1 MSENQQAPETTD
13 IEYTNKDGIGFDI
26 SIPGKL
32 NDEEIQAYLEK
43 AVPEIEI
50 AEGLREPGFGPF
62 TMGAVPTEAVEQ
74 GLYGAR
80 QVGAMLGTELG
91 LLDQDTAAEDIAK
104 MERYKQ
110 YSREQV
116 RREDFA
122 SGDLVTDPE
131 TGRQVRE
138 GELEYYRDR
147 DTLQNLAKAET
158 FSDAISTLADNP
170 GAVLPIIGES
180 LGLFAPALVGTAV
193 VGVATGGYG
202 VPGIIA
208 TALAGGLGSGATE
221 YGSSFFQAFSENGV
235 DVSDD
240 EQVLAA
246 LKDDTTLDAIREDA
260 AKRGIA
266 IGAFDAATVGF
277 AGKLTS
283 LIKGAPLSIGA
294 SEASLGRRLG
304 AGTAEATAQALGGGG
319 GEATA
324 QALTGEYK
332 PGEILLE
339 AVAEVPTTL
348 PEVALGARAGRTRKL
363 RNALVNNGY
372 TDQQIEQFG
381 SMSGN
386 EQNKIIKELRE
397 GNVSTTFPSQRQIDR
412 EAEEVS
418 TEAVETAQEL
428 FPADTDL
435 GTAPVTDREKEVQ
448 TAVETQRLPTE
459 ADINIGVAA
468 EAVKTPTSPRQKV
481 EFLRSELGFND
492 EEIAKFQAK
501 SIPDQNKQI
510 SREVSKVNANKSI
523 AGAPISADTEARFT
537 ELAQNQRGMPEGRMK
552 EVKETL
558 KAGDVG
564 LGIVVE
570 SAGDLTHRMSVEF
583 TEWNG
588 QHNAVRDKVNEALKE
603 LQGVPKEEQT
613 IAEEPSFEQRHEEV
627 LQKSYEGRVLNEG
640 YNRTF
645 EEYRTEVDQSLNNY
659 ADEHAKL
666 EVYNRPQYLARE
678 ASVALGRQD
687 FNRARY
693 MLNNLKKIVDNPSQY
708 AVAVRQDFYKQ
719 PIETFSEADIN
730 IQQAEETFEPVQLT
744 MAGLDTEQKPEH
756 VFIQKS
762 PLQEELERARSS
774 TSTDL
779 KQDEIFVDLLKAEA
793 VALGVPE
800 DKITAAVD
808 KRIDNLVREAAEEDH
823 AVSDP
828 DSMVPPATGSIT
840 EEQAIQ
846 QTGNQLAQSGG
857 LVTPALANKAFSQ
870 GEYNEFGA
878 RTAKDLNWFARWW
891 NFPDVMAERYPAFA
905 PFWNAVN
912 LQRQITSLKLTDYMM
927 PMADPLK
934 KLKSTQSQL
943 GVMQAL
949 ELLDQM
955 GKDALPKY
963 ATNGKLDPSK
973 MRDPA
978 NPDQYILVNEGGA
991 DVKTTLTKGPVGEKK
1006 GETIVLDQD
1015 QFDALLGIRESFNK
1029 AKADII
1035 AAYNSNFY
1043 FGNDTTVANLSA
1055 LVTELKAYTNQEG
1068 KVSTDNQEA
1077 ALQAIKDSPLINTD
1091 DPKSIFRTE
1100 TNPADLINYI
1110 NNYRNTLAVYEN
1122 NPFYFAHQRYGTI
1135 AIVVKRS
1142 SGDSAENVWVE
1153 THKPNEFRKNLLAVD
1168 YNQIKNTKKYK
1179 EIVAR
1184 LNLEYPKGQH
1194 EISVKNFDTSFNDYT
1209 ENVNPDN
1216 VSEMLSRI
1224 ADVQMESLTKEQ
1236 NEAVTQFL
1244 DKARNTLLTTKG
1256 STVDPDNFIK
1266 RLNTP
1271 GWIRPD
1277 NAVEQMNDTINIY
1290 MGKVAGYVANQG
1302 TKSLKQAA
1310 INQLKFPPE
1319 GKAFPELAKY
1329 AERLDKYMNDGYRD
1343 VFNLKR
1349 LSFHYFLGLNPSSAV
1364 VNLTQ
1369 IPMATVPWLVRFSPS
1384 ASAQLEV
1391 MRALKDAGKVAGLL
1405 KGIKRTGTGSVNE
1418 LLKLDYPL
1426 GKGVEARQLW
1436 DDMKI
1441 DLQNSRLMSQVTA
1454 EQAGLINYGQ
1464 FQAGKSLIRNAEN
1477 ISSSI
1482 FSYVELLNRMS
1493 TYIAAHRTY
1502 TKAANKGRDSL
1513 DKLNG
1518 KLSNNAD
1525 YQAMLKMPDFTGS
1538 SDARKFA
1545 AFSVD
1550 KTQFLMGADNRPEF
1564 MRGAIPSV
1572 IFQFMQFPVRY
1583 LQLIDS
1589 LVFRE
1594 GGVVKN
1600 PKERAAALAYMAAF
1614 MMMTGGFWSL
1624 PLAENAVDLGELV
1637 YKGLYKTDP
1646 MIKAELDKALFQM
1659 GMENPSYF
1667 TRGVVPQLANI
1678 SLTSRTGAGRLLQP
1692 DMFSG
1697 DFSKTIGPAG
1707 SMIFGS
1713 AAAAIQ
1719 AIHNDNYFM
1728 ALANMMP
1735 TAMYNVMKAT
1745 KMGATGQI
1753 KTSRQNRVMLADEI
1767 SAKQVIPQ
1775 IIGFQPEDVSQQM
1788 LYEFNIR
1795 RRNTRVT
1802 ELQSAFGNKIKSN
1815 LTDAYRF
1822 RMLYDQSVAR
1832 KAPAPILLQRSKEA
1846 YKEVAKYMKQMEE
1859 YNLDAPHP
1867 SLMLNTG
1874 NQTFKSWG
1882 KNAAAQAQGTPKLGR
1897 KIARQTAMM
1906 DNFLIAPYP
1915 QKLKMI
1921 REGFQP
1927 YLP

>member
-1 MSENQQAPETTD
+1 MSEQQRPPATNFTYTT
-13 IEYTNKDGIGFDI
+13 EGGVSMDI
-26 SIPGKL
+26 SVPGQL
-32 NDEEIQAYLEK
+32 SDDQVNSWLDENIE
-43 AVPEIEI
+43 EIEI
-50 AEGLREPGFGPF
+50 EAGLKEPGFGPV
-62 TMGAVPTEAVEQ
+62 TMDFVPTESIER

-80 QVGAMLGTELG
+80 QVGATLGTELG
-91 LLDQDTAAEDIAK
+91 LLDKETASEDIAK
-104 MERYKQ
+104 MERYKE
-110 YSREQV
+110 YSREQA

-122 SGDLVTDPE
+122 SGDIVVDPM
-131 TGRQVRE
+131 TGGQVRE

-158 FSDAISTLADNP
+158 FSDAISTFADNP

-180 LGLFAPALVGTAV
+180 LGLFAPALIGTAA
-193 VGVATGGYG
+193 VGILTGGSG
-202 VPGIIA
+202 VPGIVA
-208 TALAGGLGSGATE
+208 TALAGGLGSGTTE
-221 YGSSFFQAFSENGV
+221 YGSSFLQSFAENGV

-246 LKDDTTLDAIREDA
+246 LNDETTLDSIREDA

-266 IGAFDAATVGF
+266 IGAFDAATIGF
-277 AGKLTS
+277 AGKLTT
-283 LIKGAPLSIGA
+283 LIKGAPLA
-294 SEASLGRRLG
+294 KATAEASLGRRLG
-304 AGTAEATAQALGGGG
+304 AGGAEAGAQALGGGG

-339 AVAEVPTTL
+339 AVAEIPTTL

-363 RNALVNNGY
+363 RNALVNKGY
-372 TDQQIEQFG
+372 TDEQIEQFG
-381 SMSGN
+381 SMTGN
-386 EQNKIIKELRE
+386 EQNKIIKELNE
-397 GNVSTTFPSQRQIDR
+397 APASTTFPSQRQMDR

-418 TEAVETAQEL
+418 TEAVQTAQEL
-428 FPADTDL
+428 FPEDTDL
-435 GTAPVTDREKEVQ
+435 GTAPVQE
-448 TAVETQRLPTE
+448 TAPTRPATSPDFIGTTEGVVIPVPAGE
-459 ADINIGVAA
+459 APITFEEL
-468 EAVKTPTSPRQKV
+468 EAVKTEVLLGQESDTDSSIRQSYDLVLDTFNQVLSDSSTVGRESNNVPFQEALTNFETQV
-481 EFLRSELGFND
+481 EDKYPSIASSQKARLREVLNANQPLPQNVSELGSASLVDMKSESGTAID
-492 EEIAKFQAK
+492 ETTLL
-501 SIPDQNKQI
+501 
-510 SREVSKVNANKSI
+510 
-523 AGAPISADTEARFT
+523 SAFA
-537 ELAQNQRGMPEGRMK
+537 
-552 EVKETL
+552 
-558 KAGDVG
+558 
-564 LGIVVE
+564 
-570 SAGDLTHRMSVEF
+570 SS
-583 TEWNG
+583 
-588 QHNAVRDKVNEALKE
+588 
-603 LQGVPKEEQT
+603 
-613 IAEEPSFEQRHEEV
+613 EQRADM
-627 LQKSYEGRVLNEG
+627 RTRNED
-640 YNRTF
+640 
-645 EEYRTEVDQSLNNY
+645 V
-659 ADEHAKL
+659 
-666 EVYNRPQYLARE
+666 
-678 ASVALGRQD
+678 
-687 FNRARY
+687 
-693 MLNNLKKIVDNPSQY
+693 PSTT
-708 AVAVRQDFYKQ
+708 APTA
-719 PIETFSEADIN
+719 
-730 IQQAEETFEPVQLT
+730 PVQLT
-744 MAGLDTEQKPEH
+744 MTGLDTEQKPEND
-756 VFIQKS
+756 FIQKS

-800 DKITAAVD
+800 NKITAAVD
-808 KRIDNLVREAAEEDH
+808 KRIDRLVREATEEDH

-828 DSMVPPATGSIT
+828 DSMAPPATGSIT

-857 LVTPALANKAFSQ
+857 PGPVTPTLAGRVLKE
-870 GEYNEFGA
+870 GEYNEYGA
-878 RTAKDLNWFARWW
+878 MTVKDLNGFARWW

-978 NPDQYILVNEGGA
+978 NPDQYILVNEGGEN
-991 DVKTTLTKGPVGEKK
+991 VKTTLTKGPTDTTGGDK
-1006 GETIVLDQD
+1006 IFLDQD
-1015 QFDALLGIRESFNK
+1015 QLDALLAIRESFGK
-1029 AKADII
+1029 TKADIMT
-1035 AAYNSNFY
+1035 AFNSNFY
-1043 FGNDTTVANLSA
+1043 FGPDTTVTNLNDLIA
-1055 LVTELKAYTNQEG
+1055 ELKEYTNQTG
-1068 KVSTDNQEA
+1068 DGSVTISTENQEA

-1100 TNPADLINYI
+1100 TDPAKLIQFIGNYK
-1110 NNYRNTLAVYEN
+1110 NTLAVYEA
-1122 NPFYFAHQRYGTI
+1122 NPFYFAHQRYGSV
-1135 AIVVKRS
+1135 AFIVTEQVT
-1142 SGDSAENVWVE
+1142 DSNGNINKQNVWVE
-1153 THKPNEFRKNLLAVD
+1153 THKPQAFRKNLLTVD
-1168 YNQIKNTKKYK
+1168 FNSIENTKKYK
-1179 EIVAR
+1179 EINAR
-1184 LNLEYPKGQH
+1184 LKIQYGDKKYTIQRP
-1194 EISVKNFDTSFNDYT
+1194 KNFDTSFKQYT
-1209 ENVNPDN
+1209 ENVNTDN
-1216 VSEMLSRI
+1216 IGEMLSRI

-1236 NEAVTQFL
+1236 NKAVADFL

-1256 STVDPDNFIK
+1256 STVDPDNFIQ
-1266 RLNTP
+1266 RLNIP
-1271 GWIRPD
+1271 GWIRED

-1290 MGKVAGYVANQG
+1290 MGKVAGYVANEE
-1302 TKSLKQAA
+1302 TRALKTAA
-1310 INQLKFPPE
+1310 IDQLEFPPE
-1319 GKAFPELAKY
+1319 GPDGKTKAFPKLAKY
-1329 AERLDKYMNDGYRD
+1329 AKRLDDYMNDGYRD
-1343 VFNLKR
+1343 VLNLKR
-1349 LSFHYFLGLNPSSAV
+1349 LSFHYFLGLNPSSAI

-1369 IPMATVPWLVRFSPS
+1369 IPMATIPWLVRFSP
-1384 ASAQLEV
+1384 ATSAQLEV
-1391 MRALKDAGKVAGLL
+1391 MRAMKDAGKIAGLL
-1405 KGIKRTGTGSVNE
+1405 KGLKRTGTGSVNE

-1426 GKGVEARQLW
+1426 GKSNEARQLW

-1441 DLQNSRLMSQVTA
+1441 DLQNSRLMAQVTA

-1464 FQAGKSLIRNAEN
+1464 FQAGKSAIRNAEN

-1482 FSYVELLNRMS
+1482 FSYVELLNRMT

-1502 TKAANKGRDSL
+1502 TKAANKGTDSL
-1513 DKLNG
+1513 AKLEK
-1518 KLSNNAD
+1518 KLETNAD
-1525 YQAMLKMPDFTGS
+1525 YKAMRAMPDYIDS

-1583 LQLIDS
+1583 LQMIDS

-1822 RMLYDQSVAR
+1822 SMLYDQSVAR

-1882 KNAAAQAQGTPKLGR
+1882 KNAAAQAQGRPKLGR
-1897 KIARQTAMM
+1897 KLARHTAMM
-1906 DNFLIAPYP
+1906 DNYLIAPYP

-1927 YLP
+1927 YIP

>member
-1 MSENQQAPETTD
+1 VSEQQRPPATNFTYTT
-13 IEYTNKDGIGFDI
+13 EGGVSMDI
-26 SIPGKL
+26 SVPGQL
-32 NDEEIQAYLEK
+32 SDDQVNSWLDENIE
-43 AVPEIEI
+43 EIEI
-50 AEGLREPGFGPF
+50 EAGLKEPGFGPF
-62 TMGAVPTEAVEQ
+62 TMGAVPTEAFEQ

-283 LIKGAPLSIGA
+283 LIKGAPLSVGA

-397 GNVSTTFPSQRQIDR
+397 GNVSTTFPSQRQVDR

-435 GTAPVTDREKEVQ
+435 GTAPVQE
-448 TAVETQRLPTE
+448 TAPTRPATSPDFIGTTEGIVIPVPEGE
-459 ADINIGVAA
+459 APITFEEL
-468 EAVKTPTSPRQKV
+468 EAVKTEVILGQESDTDSSIRQSYDLVLDTFNQVLSDSSTVGRESNNVPFQKALTNFETQVEAKYPSITSSQKAT
-481 EFLRSELGFND
+481 LREVLNANQPLPQNVNELGSASVVNMKSESGVVVD
-492 EEIAKFQAK
+492 EE
-501 SIPDQNKQI
+501 
-510 SREVSKVNANKSI
+510 
-523 AGAPISADTEARFT
+523 
-537 ELAQNQRGMPEGRMK
+537 
-552 EVKETL
+552 TL
-558 KAGDVG
+558 LSDFA
-564 LGIVVE
+564 
-570 SAGDLTHRMSVEF
+570 S
-583 TEWNG
+583 
-588 QHNAVRDKVNEALKE
+588 
-603 LQGVPKEEQT
+603 P
-613 IAEEPSFEQRHEEV
+613 EQRADM
-627 LQKSYEGRVLNEG
+627 RTRNED
-640 YNRTF
+640 
-645 EEYRTEVDQSLNNY
+645 V
-659 ADEHAKL
+659 
-666 EVYNRPQYLARE
+666 
-678 ASVALGRQD
+678 
-687 FNRARY
+687 
-693 MLNNLKKIVDNPSQY
+693 PSTT
-708 AVAVRQDFYKQ
+708 APTA
-719 PIETFSEADIN
+719 
-730 IQQAEETFEPVQLT
+730 PVQLT
-744 MAGLDTEQKPEH
+744 MTGLDTEQNPEND
-756 VFIQKS
+756 FIQKS
-762 PLQEELERARSS
+762 PLREELERARSS

-828 DSMVPPATGSIT
+828 DSMAPPATGSIT

-846 QTGNQLAQSGG
+846 QTGNQLAQSGD
-857 LVTPALANKAFSQ
+857 LVTPALADKVLSQ

-912 LQRQITSLKLTDYMM
+912 LQRQVTSLKLTDYMM

-934 KLKSTQSQL
+934 KLKTTQSQL
-943 GVMQAL
+943 GVAQAL

-955 GKDALPKY
+955 GKTALSKY

-1168 YNQIKNTKKYK
+1168 YNQIENTNKYK

-1184 LNLEYPKGQH
+1184 LKLEYPGEQH
-1194 EISVKNFDTSFNDYT
+1194 EISVKNFDTAFNDYT
-1209 ENVNPDN
+1209 ENVDTDN

-1319 GKAFPELAKY
+1319 GAAFPKLAQY

-1538 SDARKFA
+1538 SDARRFA

-1583 LQLIDS
+1583 LQLIDG

-1624 PLAENAVDLGELV
+1624 PLAENAVDLGEFV
-1637 YKGLYKTDP
+1637 YKGLYKIDP

-1719 AIHNDNYFM
+1719 AAHNDDYFM
-1728 ALANMMP
+1728 AFANTMP
-1735 TAMYNVMKAT
+1735 TAMYNLMKAT
-1745 KMGATGQI
+1745 KMGVTGQI

-1795 RRNTRVT
+1795 RRNTRTT
-1802 ELQSAFGNKIKSN
+1802 ELQIAFGNKIKSN
-1815 LTDAYRF
+1815 LTDGYRF
-1822 RMLYDQSVAR
+1822 SMLYDQSVAR
-1832 KAPAPILLQRSKEA
+1832 KAPAPALLQRSKEA
-1846 YKEVAKYMKQMEE
+1846 YKEVSKYLRQMEE
-1859 YNLDAPHP
+1859 YNLGVTDP
-1867 SLMLNTG
+1867 SLLLNSGT
-1874 NQTFKSWG
+1874 QTFRSWA

-1906 DNFLIAPYP
+1906 DNYLMAPYP
-1915 QKLKMI
+1915 QKQKMI

>member
-1 MSENQQAPETTD
+1 
-13 IEYTNKDGIGFDI
+13 
-26 SIPGKL
+26 
-32 NDEEIQAYLEK
+32 
-43 AVPEIEI
+43 
-50 AEGLREPGFGPF
+50 
-62 TMGAVPTEAVEQ
+62 MGAVPTESVER

-110 YSREQV
+110 YSREQA

-122 SGDLVTDPE
+122 SGDLVTDPM

-283 LIKGAPLSIGA
+283 LIKGAPLSVGA

-348 PEVALGARAGRTRKL
+348 PEVALGARAGRTRQL

-412 EAEEVS
+412 EAESVSVRGVSDTGEETQRTVSRAIQEVEEARS
-418 TEAVETAQEL
+418 TEASEFAETTMLEDL
-428 FPADTDL
+428 YADTIEEVDTAAPITTEELTVTQPQAQDL
-435 GTAPVTDREKEVQ
+435 FSEDWEIAGLNVAGQTGRSTDTYSSIRVEMTPAKFLENVEPLGYDPRTESGPKSETMKFVTREANKLKQGKDHQKMGIPFMTLQWDNKTKKWNPKLSNHEGRHRVLGVENIFGSNAKVPVNVGLRNENGNKIP
-448 TAVETQRLPTE
+448 VEEITGERDLFTVKSEEQ
-459 ADINIGVAA
+459 AA
-468 EAVKTPTSPRQKV
+468 EMR
-481 EFLRSELGFND
+481 
-492 EEIAKFQAK
+492 
-501 SIPDQNKQI
+501 
-510 SREVSKVNANKSI
+510 
-523 AGAPISADTEARFT
+523 
-537 ELAQNQRGMPEGRMK
+537 
-552 EVKETL
+552 
-558 KAGDVG
+558 
-564 LGIVVE
+564 
-570 SAGDLTHRMSVEF
+570 
-583 TEWNG
+583 
-588 QHNAVRDKVNEALKE
+588 EALE
-603 LQGVPKEEQT
+603 DW
-613 IAEEPSFEQRHEEV
+613 R
-627 LQKSYEGRVLNEG
+627 
-640 YNRTF
+640 
-645 EEYRTEVDQSLNNY
+645 
-659 ADEHAKL
+659 
-666 EVYNRPQYLARE
+666 
-678 ASVALGRQD
+678 LG
-687 FNRARY
+687 
-693 MLNNLKKIVDNPSQY
+693 
-708 AVAVRQDFYKQ
+708 
-719 PIETFSEADIN
+719 
-730 IQQAEETFEPVQLT
+730 AEETPVTAAAEEQAIAST
-744 MAGLDTEQKPEH
+744 VDSFVEQPITEQE
-756 VFIQKS
+756 S
-762 PLQEELERARSS
+762 ALAQEG
-774 TSTDL
+774 TTTDL
-779 KQDEIFVDLLKAEA
+779 KQNEEFINNLKQQASAAGVSEENITRAADERAN
-793 VALGVPE
+793 
-800 DKITAAVD
+800 KIVQ
-808 KRIDNLVREAAEEDH
+808 AAEEQDNI
-823 AVSDP
+823 ASDP
-828 DSMVPPATGSIT
+828 DSTQPRTLDGRLIPS
-840 EEQAIQ
+840 EKDAIQ

-857 LVTPALANKAFSQ
+857 LVTPTLADKAFSQ

-912 LQRQITSLKLTDYMM
+912 LQRQVTSLKLTDYMM

-934 KLKSTQSQL
+934 KLKTTQSQL
-943 GVMQAL
+943 GVAQAL

-955 GKDALPKY
+955 GKTALPKY

-973 MRDPA
+973 MRDPD

-1035 AAYNSNFY
+1035 ASYNSNFY

-1168 YNQIKNTKKYK
+1168 YNQIKNTKKYE
-1179 EIVAR
+1179 EITDR
-1184 LNLEYPKGQH
+1184 LKLEYPGEQH
-1194 EISVKNFDTSFNDYT
+1194 EISVKNFDTAFNDYT
-1209 ENVNPDN
+1209 ENVDTDN

-1319 GKAFPELAKY
+1319 GAAFPKLAQY

-1343 VFNLKR
+1343 VLNLKR

-1391 MRALKDAGKVAGLL
+1391 MRALKDAGKVAGLI

-1464 FQAGKSLIRNAEN
+1464 FQAGKSLVRNAEN

-1583 LQLIDS
+1583 LQLIDG

-1624 PLAENAVDLGELV
+1624 PLAENAVDLGEFV
-1637 YKGLYKTDP
+1637 YKGLYKVDP
-1646 MIKAELDKALFQM
+1646 MIKAELDRSLFQM
-1659 GMENPSYF
+1659 GMEDPSYF
-1667 TRGVVPQLANI
+1667 TRGVIPQLANI
-1678 SLTSRTGAGRLLQP
+1678 SLTSRTGAGRLIQP

-1719 AIHNDNYFM
+1719 GIHNGNYFM
-1728 ALANMMP
+1728 AFANMMP
-1735 TAMYNVMKAT
+1735 TAMYNVMKAYQ
-1745 KMGATGQI
+1745 MGTTGDI
-1753 KTSRQNRVMLADEI
+1753 KTGRQNRVMLADQI
-1767 SAKQVIPQ
+1767 SGKQVVPQ
-1775 IIGFQPEDVSQQM
+1775 ILGFQPEDVSQQL
-1788 LYEFNIR
+1788 LYEFNMR
-1795 RRNTRVT
+1795 RMNTRTT
-1802 ELQSAFGNKIKSN
+1802 ELQIAFGNKIKSN
-1815 LTDAYRF
+1815 LTDAYRYGI
-1822 RMLYDQSVAR
+1822 LYEQSVAR
-1832 KAPAPILLQRSKEA
+1832 KAPAPALLQRSKKA
-1846 YKEVAKYMKQMEE
+1846 YKEVAKYMEE
-1859 YNLDAPHP
+1859 MRLYNEGVEDA
-1867 SLMLNTG
+1867 SQKLNYG
-1874 NQTFKSWG
+1874 AQTFKSWAR
-1882 KNAAAQAQGTPKLGR
+1882 NAAAQAQGIPKPGR
-1897 KIARQTAMM
+1897 KIARQTQMQR
-1906 DNFLIAPYP
+1906 NFEMAPYP
-1915 QKLKMI
+1915 QKKRML
-1921 REGFQP
+1921 EQGFQP
-1927 YLP
+1927 Q

>member
-1 MSENQQAPETTD
+1 
-13 IEYTNKDGIGFDI
+13 
-26 SIPGKL
+26 
-32 NDEEIQAYLEK
+32 
-43 AVPEIEI
+43 
-50 AEGLREPGFGPF
+50 
-62 TMGAVPTEAVEQ
+62 
-74 GLYGAR
+74 
-80 QVGAMLGTELG
+80 MLGTELG

-110 YSREQV
+110 YSREQA

-122 SGDLVTDPE
+122 SGDLVTDPM

-397 GNVSTTFPSQRQIDR
+397 GNVSTTFPSQRQVDR

-435 GTAPVTDREKEVQ
+435 GTAPVQE
-448 TAVETQRLPTE
+448 TAPTRPATSPDFIGTTEGIVIPVPEGE
-459 ADINIGVAA
+459 APITFEEL
-468 EAVKTPTSPRQKV
+468 EAVKTEVILGQESDTDSSIRQSYDLVLDTFNQVLSDSSTVGRESNNVPFQKALTNFETQVEAKYPSITSSQKAT
-481 EFLRSELGFND
+481 LREVLNANQPLPQNVNELGSASVVNMKSESGVVVD
-492 EEIAKFQAK
+492 EE
-501 SIPDQNKQI
+501 
-510 SREVSKVNANKSI
+510 
-523 AGAPISADTEARFT
+523 
-537 ELAQNQRGMPEGRMK
+537 
-552 EVKETL
+552 TL
-558 KAGDVG
+558 LSDFA
-564 LGIVVE
+564 
-570 SAGDLTHRMSVEF
+570 S
-583 TEWNG
+583 
-588 QHNAVRDKVNEALKE
+588 
-603 LQGVPKEEQT
+603 P
-613 IAEEPSFEQRHEEV
+613 EQRADM
-627 LQKSYEGRVLNEG
+627 RTRNED
-640 YNRTF
+640 
-645 EEYRTEVDQSLNNY
+645 V
-659 ADEHAKL
+659 
-666 EVYNRPQYLARE
+666 
-678 ASVALGRQD
+678 
-687 FNRARY
+687 
-693 MLNNLKKIVDNPSQY
+693 PSTT
-708 AVAVRQDFYKQ
+708 APTA
-719 PIETFSEADIN
+719 
-730 IQQAEETFEPVQLT
+730 PVQLT
-744 MAGLDTEQKPEH
+744 MAGLDTEQKPEND
-756 VFIQKS
+756 FIQKS
-762 PLQEELERARSS
+762 PLREELERARSS

-828 DSMVPPATGSIT
+828 DSMAPPATGSIT

-846 QTGNQLAQSGG
+846 QTNKQLAQPNG
-857 LVTPALANKAFSQ
+857 LITPALAFKSLSQ

-878 RTAKDLNWFARWW
+878 RTAKDLNEFARWW
-891 NFPDVMAERYPAFA
+891 YFPDVMAERYPAFA

-912 LQRQITSLKLTDYMM
+912 LQRQVTSLKLTDYMM

-934 KLKSTQSQL
+934 KLKTTQSQL
-943 GVMQAL
+943 GVAQAL

-955 GKDALPKY
+955 GKTALPKY

-1043 FGNDTTVANLSA
+1043 FGTDTTVANLSA

-1077 ALQAIKDSPLINTD
+1077 ALQAIKDSPFINTD

-1100 TNPADLINYI
+1100 TNPANLINYI

-1135 AIVVKRS
+1135 AIIVKKTD
-1142 SGDSAENVWVE
+1142 GNKAENVWVE

-1184 LNLEYPKGQH
+1184 LNLEYPGEQH
-1194 EISVKNFDTSFNDYT
+1194 EIFVNNFDTSFDEYT

-1236 NEAVTQFL
+1236 NEAVTEFL

-1271 GWIRPD
+1271 GWIHAD

-1290 MGKVAGYVANQG
+1290 MGKVAGYVANQA
-1302 TKSLKQAA
+1302 TKNQRTEAIKQ
-1310 INQLKFPPE
+1310 LDKPPS
-1319 GKAFPELAKY
+1319 GQRRFPELAKY
-1329 AERLDKYMNDGYRD
+1329 AKRLDKYMNDGYRD
-1343 VFNLKR
+1343 VLNLKR

-1384 ASAQLEV
+1384 TSAQLEV
-1391 MRALKDAGKVAGLL
+1391 MRALKDAGKVAGLI

-1464 FQAGKSLIRNAEN
+1464 FQAGKSLLRNAEN

-1482 FSYVELLNRMS
+1482 FSYVELLNRMT

-1583 LQLIDS
+1583 LQLIDG

-1624 PLAENAVDLGELV
+1624 PLAENAVDLGEFV
-1637 YKGLYKTDP
+1637 YKGLYKVDP
-1646 MIKAELDKALFQM
+1646 MIKAELDRSLFQM
-1659 GMENPSYF
+1659 GMEDPSYF
-1667 TRGVVPQLANI
+1667 TRGVIPQLANI
-1678 SLTSRTGAGRLLQP
+1678 SLTSRTGAGRLIQP

-1707 SMIFGS
+1707 SMFFGS

-1719 AIHNDNYFM
+1719 GIHNGNYFM
-1728 ALANMMP
+1728 AFANMMP
-1735 TAMYNVMKAT
+1735 TAMYNVMKAYQ
-1745 KMGATGQI
+1745 MGTTGDI
-1753 KTSRQNRVMLADEI
+1753 KTGRQNRVMLADQI
-1767 SAKQVIPQ
+1767 SGKQVVPQ
-1775 IIGFQPEDVSQQM
+1775 ILGFQPEDVSQQL
-1788 LYEFNIR
+1788 LYEFNMR
-1795 RRNTRVT
+1795 RMNTRTT
-1802 ELQSAFGNKIKSN
+1802 ELQIAFGNKIKSN
-1815 LTDAYRF
+1815 LTDAYRYGI
-1822 RMLYDQSVAR
+1822 LYEQSVVR
-1832 KAPAPILLQRSKEA
+1832 KAPAPALLQRSKKA
-1846 YKEVAKYMKQMEE
+1846 YKEVAKYMEE
-1859 YNLDAPHP
+1859 MRLYNEGVEDA
-1867 SLMLNTG
+1867 SQKLNYTA
-1874 NQTFKSWG
+1874 QTFKSWAR
-1882 KNAAAQAQGTPKLGR
+1882 NAAAQAQGIPKPGR
-1897 KIARQTAMM
+1897 KVARQTQMQR
-1906 DNFLIAPYP
+1906 NFEMAPYP
-1915 QKLKMI
+1915 QKKRML
-1921 REGFQP
+1921 EQGFQP
-1927 YLP
+1927 Q

>member
-1 MSENQQAPETTD
+1 MSD
-13 IEYTNKDGIGFDI
+13 IEVDYLDQSGNNLTTLVFKEGTSDEDI
-26 SIPGKL
+26 
-32 NDEEIQAYLEK
+32 NAYVTKYGE
-43 AVPEIEI
+43 EIEI
-50 AEGLREPGFGPF
+50 SAGVIEPGFGPV
-62 TMGAVPTEAVEQ
+62 TMDFVPTESIER

-80 QVGAMLGTELG
+80 QVGATLGTELG
-91 LLDQDTAAEDIAK
+91 LLDKETASEDIAK
-104 MERYKQ
+104 MERYKE
-110 YSREQV
+110 YSREQA

-122 SGDLVTDPE
+122 SGDIVVDPM

-158 FSDAISTLADNP
+158 FSDAISTFADNP

-180 LGLFAPALVGTAV
+180 LGLFAPALIGTAA
-193 VGVATGGYG
+193 VGILTGGSG
-202 VPGIIA
+202 VPGIVA
-208 TALAGGLGSGATE
+208 TALAGGLGSGTTE
-221 YGSSFFQAFSENGV
+221 YGSSFLQSFAENGV

-246 LKDDTTLDAIREDA
+246 LNDETTLDSIREDA

-266 IGAFDAATVGF
+266 IGAFDAATIGF
-277 AGKLTS
+277 AGKLTT
-283 LIKGAPLSIGA
+283 LIKGAPLA
-294 SEASLGRRLG
+294 KATAEASLGRRLG
-304 AGTAEATAQALGGGG
+304 AGGAEAGAQALGGGG

-339 AVAEVPTTL
+339 AVAEIPTTL

-363 RNALVNNGY
+363 RNALVNKGY
-372 TDQQIEQFG
+372 TDEQIEQFG
-381 SMSGN
+381 SMTGN
-386 EQNKIIKELRE
+386 EQNKIIKELNE
-397 GNVSTTFPSQRQIDR
+397 APASTTFPSQRQMDR

-418 TEAVETAQEL
+418 TEAVQTAQEL
-428 FPADTDL
+428 FPEDTDL
-435 GTAPVTDREKEVQ
+435 GTAPVQE
-448 TAVETQRLPTE
+448 TAPTRPATSPDFIGTTEGVVIPVPAGE
-459 ADINIGVAA
+459 APITFEEL
-468 EAVKTPTSPRQKV
+468 EAVKTEVLLGQESDTDSSIRQSYDLVLDTFNQVLSDSSTVGRESNNVPFQEALTNFETQV
-481 EFLRSELGFND
+481 EDKYPSIASSQKARLREVLNANQPLPQNVSELGSASLVDMKTESGTAID
-492 EEIAKFQAK
+492 ETTLL
-501 SIPDQNKQI
+501 
-510 SREVSKVNANKSI
+510 
-523 AGAPISADTEARFT
+523 SAFA
-537 ELAQNQRGMPEGRMK
+537 
-552 EVKETL
+552 
-558 KAGDVG
+558 
-564 LGIVVE
+564 
-570 SAGDLTHRMSVEF
+570 SS
-583 TEWNG
+583 
-588 QHNAVRDKVNEALKE
+588 
-603 LQGVPKEEQT
+603 
-613 IAEEPSFEQRHEEV
+613 EQRADM
-627 LQKSYEGRVLNEG
+627 RTRNED
-640 YNRTF
+640 
-645 EEYRTEVDQSLNNY
+645 V
-659 ADEHAKL
+659 
-666 EVYNRPQYLARE
+666 
-678 ASVALGRQD
+678 
-687 FNRARY
+687 
-693 MLNNLKKIVDNPSQY
+693 PSTT
-708 AVAVRQDFYKQ
+708 APTA
-719 PIETFSEADIN
+719 
-730 IQQAEETFEPVQLT
+730 PVQLT
-744 MAGLDTEQKPEH
+744 MTGLDTEQKPEND
-756 VFIQKS
+756 FIQKS

-800 DKITAAVD
+800 NKITAAVD
-808 KRIDNLVREAAEEDH
+808 KRIDRLVREATEEDH

-828 DSMVPPATGSIT
+828 DSMAPPATGSIT

-857 LVTPALANKAFSQ
+857 PVTPTLAGRVLKE
-870 GEYNEFGA
+870 GEYNEYGA
-878 RTAKDLNWFARWW
+878 MTVKDLNGFARWW

-978 NPDQYILVNEGGA
+978 NPDQYILVNEGGEN
-991 DVKTTLTKGPVGEKK
+991 VKTTLTKGPTDTTGGDK
-1006 GETIVLDQD
+1006 IFLDQD
-1015 QFDALLGIRESFNK
+1015 QLDALLAIRESFGK
-1029 AKADII
+1029 TKADIMT
-1035 AAYNSNFY
+1035 AFNSNFY
-1043 FGNDTTVANLSA
+1043 FGPDTTVTNLNDLIA
-1055 LVTELKAYTNQEG
+1055 ELKEYTNQTG
-1068 KVSTDNQEA
+1068 DGSVTISTENQEA

-1100 TNPADLINYI
+1100 TDPAKLIQFIGNYK
-1110 NNYRNTLAVYEN
+1110 NTLAVYEA
-1122 NPFYFAHQRYGTI
+1122 NPFYFAHQRYGSV
-1135 AIVVKRS
+1135 AFIVTEQVT
-1142 SGDSAENVWVE
+1142 DSNGNINKQNVWVE
-1153 THKPNEFRKNLLAVD
+1153 THKPQAFRKNLLTVD
-1168 YNQIKNTKKYK
+1168 FNSIENTKKYK
-1179 EIVAR
+1179 EINAR
-1184 LNLEYPKGQH
+1184 LKIQYGDKKYTIQRP
-1194 EISVKNFDTSFNDYT
+1194 KNFDTSFKQYT
-1209 ENVNPDN
+1209 ENVNTDN
-1216 VSEMLSRI
+1216 IGEMLSRI

-1236 NEAVTQFL
+1236 NKAVADFL

-1256 STVDPDNFIK
+1256 STVDPDNFIQ
-1266 RLNTP
+1266 RLNIP
-1271 GWIRPD
+1271 GWIRED

-1290 MGKVAGYVANQG
+1290 MGKVAGYVANEE
-1302 TKSLKQAA
+1302 TRALKTAA
-1310 INQLKFPPE
+1310 IDQLEFPPE
-1319 GKAFPELAKY
+1319 GPDGKTKAFPKLAAY
-1329 AERLDKYMNDGYRD
+1329 AKRLDDYMNDGYRD
-1343 VFNLKR
+1343 VLNLKR
-1349 LSFHYFLGLNPSSAV
+1349 LSFHYFLGLNPSSAI

-1369 IPMATVPWLVRFSPS
+1369 IPMATIPWLVRFSP
-1384 ASAQLEV
+1384 ATSAQLEV
-1391 MRALKDAGKVAGLL
+1391 MRAMKDAGKIAGLL
-1405 KGIKRTGTGSVNE
+1405 KGLKRTGTGSVNE

-1426 GKGVEARQLW
+1426 GKSNEARQLW

-1441 DLQNSRLMSQVTA
+1441 DLQNSRLMAQVTA

-1464 FQAGKSLIRNAEN
+1464 FQAGKSMIRNAEN

-1482 FSYVELLNRMS
+1482 FSYVELLNRMT

-1502 TKAANKGRDSL
+1502 TKAANKGTDSL
-1513 DKLNG
+1513 AKLEK
-1518 KLSNNAD
+1518 KLETNAD
-1525 YQAMLKMPDFTGS
+1525 YKAMRAMPDYIDS

-1583 LQLIDS
+1583 LQMIDS

-1646 MIKAELDKALFQM
+1646 MIKAEVDKALFQM

-1728 ALANMMP
+1728 AFANMMP

-1795 RRNTRVT
+1795 RRNTRTT
-1802 ELQSAFGNKIKSN
+1802 ELQAAFGNKIKSN

-1822 RMLYDQSVAR
+1822 SMLYDQSVAR

-1859 YNLDAPHP
+1859 YNLGAPDP

-1874 NQTFKSWG
+1874 TKTFKSWA
-1882 KNAAAQAQGTPKLGR
+1882 KNAAAQAQGRPKLGR
-1897 KIARQTAMM
+1897 KLARHTAMM
-1906 DNFLIAPYP
+1906 DNYLIAPYP

-1927 YLP
+1927 YIP

>member
-1 MSENQQAPETTD
+1 MSEQQQEQLTPITYITKEGVELSID
-13 IEYTNKDGIGFDI
+13 
-26 SIPGKL
+26 IPGTL
-32 NDEEIQAYLEK
+32 TDEQVMEWVTENGEEVEISA
-43 AVPEIEI
+43 
-50 AEGLREPGFGPF
+50 GLREPGFGPF
-62 TMGAVPTEAVEQ
+62 TMGAVPTESVER
-74 GLYGAR
+74 GFYGAR
-80 QVGAMLGTELG
+80 QVGNLLGTELG
-91 LLDQDTAAEDIAK
+91 LVDQDTASEDIAK

-110 YSREQV
+110 YSREQA

-122 SGDLVTDPE
+122 SGDLVTDPM

-138 GELEYYRDR
+138 GELEYYRDEES
-147 DTLQNLAKAET
+147 LQKIAGAET
-158 FSDAISTLADNP
+158 FSDAISALADNP
-170 GAVLPIIGES
+170 GAILPIIGES
-180 LGLFAPALVGTAV
+180 LGLFAPALAGTVA
-193 VGVATGGYG
+193 VGVLTGGYG

-208 TALAGGLGSGATE
+208 TALTGGLGSGAIE
-221 YGSSFFQAFSENGV
+221 YGSSFLHSFAVNGV

-240 EQVLAA
+240 EQVIAA
-246 LKDDTTLDAIREDA
+246 LNDETKLDAIREEA
-260 AKRGIA
+260 TKRGIA
-266 IGAFDAATVGF
+266 IGAFDAATIGF

-283 LIKGAPLSIGA
+283 LIKGAPLSIAA
-294 SEASLGRRLG
+294 SEASGVRRVG
-304 AGTAEATAQALGGGG
+304 AGTAEALAQAVGGGG
-319 GEATA
+319 GEAAA
-324 QALTGEYK
+324 QALTGKYK
-332 PGEILLE
+332 PGEIVIE
-339 AVAEVPTTL
+339 AVAEIPTAL
-348 PEVALGARAGRTRKL
+348 PEVALGARATRARRL

-386 EQNKIIKELRE
+386 EQNKILKELRE

-418 TEAVETAQEL
+418 TEAVETAQKLFPESAEVVETTQEL

-435 GTAPVTDREKEVQ
+435 GTAPVQETPTVQEASPVEEEVAQ
-448 TAVETQRLPTE
+448 LRQIQENQQE
-459 ADINIGVAA
+459 DIGVVSEDTEVRFQQLADNQHFGLPERKM
-468 EAVKTPTSPRQKV
+468 EAVQ
-481 EFLRSELGFND
+481 
-492 EEIAKFQAK
+492 
-501 SIPDQNKQI
+501 
-510 SREVSKVNANKSI
+510 
-523 AGAPISADTEARFT
+523 FT
-537 ELAQNQRGMPEGRMK
+537 NGGGVLNF
-552 EVKETL
+552 
-558 KAGDVG
+558 
-564 LGIVVE
+564 VVE
-570 SAGDLTHRMSVEF
+570 HVGDLTHRMAEKF
-583 TEWNG
+583 NYLNG
-588 QHNAVRDKVNEALKE
+588 SRSTVQDKVDKTLRHLERPYGFEKE
-603 LQGVPKEEQT
+603 HQENLEVNHRVR
-613 IAEEPSFEQRHEEV
+613 AEKNPD
-627 LQKSYEGRVLNEG
+627 Y
-640 YNRTF
+640 TF
-645 EEYRTEVDQSLNNY
+645 EEHKAAVDQSLNDY

-678 ASVALGRQD
+678 AAVALGRQD
-687 FNRARY
+687 FDRARY
-693 MLNNLKKIVDNPSQY
+693 MLNNLKKIVDDPARY
-708 AVAVRQDFYKQ
+708 DAAVRQDSSKQ
-719 PIETFSEADIN
+719 SSDLSSD
-730 IQQAEETFEPVQLT
+730 QLT
-744 MAGLDTEQKPEH
+744 LDGVLDTEQKPEH

-779 KQDEIFVDLLKAEA
+779 KQDEVFVDLLKAEA

-828 DSMVPPATGSIT
+828 DSMAAPATGSIT
-840 EEQAIQ
+840 EEQAIR
-846 QTGNQLAQSGG
+846 QTNNQLAESGG
-857 LVTPALANKAFSQ
+857 TVTPTLADRAFSQ

-912 LQRQITSLKLTDYMM
+912 LQRQVTSLKLTDYMM

-934 KLKSTQSQL
+934 KLKTTQSQL
-943 GVMQAL
+943 GVAQAL

-955 GKDALPKY
+955 GKTALPKY

-978 NPDQYILVNEGGA
+978 NPDQYILVNEGGT
-991 DVKTTLTKGPVGEKK
+991 DVKTTLTKK
-1006 GETIVLDQD
+1006 GDKIFLDQD

-1043 FGNDTTVANLSA
+1043 FGDETTVANLSA

-1068 KVSTDNQEA
+1068 NVSTDNQEA
-1077 ALQAIKDSPLINTD
+1077 ALQAIKDSPFINTD
-1091 DPKSIFRTE
+1091 NPKSIFRTE
-1100 TNPADLINYI
+1100 TDPAKLINYI

-1122 NPFYFAHQRYGTI
+1122 NPFYFSHQRYGTI
-1135 AIVVKRS
+1135 AIIVKKTD
-1142 SGDSAENVWVE
+1142 GNNAENVWVE
-1153 THKPNEFRKNLLAVD
+1153 THKPNEFRKNLLTVD

-1179 EIVAR
+1179 EITDR
-1184 LNLEYPKGQH
+1184 LRLQYPEGQH
-1194 EISVKNFDTSFNDYT
+1194 EIFVKNFDTSFNEYT
-1209 ENVNPDN
+1209 ENVNTDN

-1244 DKARNTLLTTKG
+1244 DKARNTLLITKG

-1271 GWIRPD
+1271 GWIHAD

-1310 INQLKFPPE
+1310 INQLKYPPE
-1319 GKAFPELAKY
+1319 GKAFPKLAQY

-1343 VFNLKR
+1343 VLNLKR

-1391 MRALKDAGKVAGLL
+1391 MRALKDAGKVAGLI

-1426 GKGVEARQLW
+1426 GKGVEAKQLW

-1464 FQAGKSLIRNAEN
+1464 FQAGKSLVRNAEN

-1518 KLSNNAD
+1518 KLRNNAD

-1545 AFSVD
+1545 AFAVD

-1572 IFQFMQFPVRY
+1572 VFQFMQFPVRY
-1583 LQLIDS
+1583 LQLIDG

-1624 PLAENAVDLGELV
+1624 PLAENAVDLGEFV
-1637 YKGLYKTDP
+1637 YKGLYKVDP
-1646 MIKAELDKALFQM
+1646 MIKAELDRSLFEM
-1659 GMENPSYF
+1659 GMEDPSYF
-1667 TRGVVPQLANI
+1667 TRGVIPQLANI

-1719 AIHNDNYFM
+1719 GIHNGNYFM
-1728 ALANMMP
+1728 AFANMMP
-1735 TAMYNVMKAT
+1735 TAMYNVMKAYQ
-1745 KMGATGQI
+1745 MGTTGDI
-1753 KTSRQNRVMLADEI
+1753 KTGRQNRVMLADQI
-1767 SAKQVIPQ
+1767 SGKQVVPQ
-1775 IIGFQPEDVSQQM
+1775 ILGFQPEDVSQQL
-1788 LYEFNIR
+1788 LYEFNMR
-1795 RRNTRVT
+1795 RMNTRTT
-1802 ELQSAFGNKIKSN
+1802 ELQIAFGNKIKSN
-1815 LTDAYRF
+1815 LTDAYRYGI
-1822 RMLYDQSVAR
+1822 LYEQSVAR
-1832 KAPAPILLQRSKEA
+1832 KAPAPALLQRSKKA
-1846 YKEVAKYMKQMEE
+1846 YKEVAKYMEE
-1859 YNLDAPHP
+1859 MRLYNEGVEDA
-1867 SLMLNTG
+1867 SLKLNYG
-1874 NQTFKSWG
+1874 AQTFKSWAR
-1882 KNAAAQAQGTPKLGR
+1882 NAAAQAQGIPKPGR
-1897 KIARQTAMM
+1897 KIARQTQMQR
-1906 DNFLIAPYP
+1906 NFEMAPYP
-1915 QKLKMI
+1915 QKKRMLDQ
-1921 REGFQP
+1921 GFQP
-1927 YLP
+1927 Q

>member
-1 MSENQQAPETTD
+1 MSENQQPAEVTNFTYTT
-13 IEYTNKDGIGFDI
+13 EKGIAFDV
-26 SIPGKL
+26 SLPG
-32 NDEEIQAYLEK
+32 NVSDEEMVEWANQYGE
-43 AVPEIEI
+43 EIEI
-50 AEGLREPGFGPF
+50 SAGVTEPGFGPV
-62 TMGAVPTEAVEQ
+62 TMDFVPTESIER

-80 QVGAMLGTELG
+80 QVGATLGTELG
-91 LLDQDTAAEDIAK
+91 LLDKETASEDIAK
-104 MERYKQ
+104 MERYKE
-110 YSREQV
+110 YSREQA

-122 SGDLVTDPE
+122 SGDIVVDPM
-131 TGRQVRE
+131 TGGQVRE

-158 FSDAISTLADNP
+158 FSDAISTFADNP

-180 LGLFAPALVGTAV
+180 LGLFAPALIGTAA
-193 VGVATGGYG
+193 VGILTGGSG
-202 VPGIIA
+202 VPGIVA
-208 TALAGGLGSGATE
+208 TALAGGLGSGTTE
-221 YGSSFFQAFSENGV
+221 YGSSFLQSFAENGV

-246 LKDDTTLDAIREDA
+246 LNDETTLDSIREDA

-266 IGAFDAATVGF
+266 IGAFDAATIGF
-277 AGKLTS
+277 AGKLTT
-283 LIKGAPLSIGA
+283 LIKGAPLA
-294 SEASLGRRLG
+294 KATAEASLGRRLG
-304 AGTAEATAQALGGGG
+304 AGGAEAGAQALGGGG

-339 AVAEVPTTL
+339 AVAEIPTTL

-363 RNALVNNGY
+363 RNALVNKGY
-372 TDQQIEQFG
+372 TDEQIEQFG
-381 SMSGN
+381 SMTGN
-386 EQNKIIKELRE
+386 EQNKIIKELNE
-397 GNVSTTFPSQRQIDR
+397 APASTTFPSQRQMDR

-418 TEAVETAQEL
+418 TEAVQTAQEL
-428 FPADTDL
+428 FPEDTDL
-435 GTAPVTDREKEVQ
+435 GTAPVQE
-448 TAVETQRLPTE
+448 TAPTRPATSPDFIGTTEGVVIPVPAGE
-459 ADINIGVAA
+459 APITFEEL
-468 EAVKTPTSPRQKV
+468 EAVKTEVLLGQESDTDSSIRQSYDLVLDTFNQVLSDSSTVGRESNNVPFQEALTNFETQV
-481 EFLRSELGFND
+481 EDKYPSIASSQKARLREVLNANQPLPQNVSELGSASLVDMKTESGTAID
-492 EEIAKFQAK
+492 ETTLL
-501 SIPDQNKQI
+501 
-510 SREVSKVNANKSI
+510 
-523 AGAPISADTEARFT
+523 SAFA
-537 ELAQNQRGMPEGRMK
+537 
-552 EVKETL
+552 
-558 KAGDVG
+558 
-564 LGIVVE
+564 
-570 SAGDLTHRMSVEF
+570 SS
-583 TEWNG
+583 
-588 QHNAVRDKVNEALKE
+588 
-603 LQGVPKEEQT
+603 
-613 IAEEPSFEQRHEEV
+613 EQRADM
-627 LQKSYEGRVLNEG
+627 RTRNED
-640 YNRTF
+640 
-645 EEYRTEVDQSLNNY
+645 V
-659 ADEHAKL
+659 
-666 EVYNRPQYLARE
+666 
-678 ASVALGRQD
+678 
-687 FNRARY
+687 
-693 MLNNLKKIVDNPSQY
+693 PSTT
-708 AVAVRQDFYKQ
+708 APTA
-719 PIETFSEADIN
+719 
-730 IQQAEETFEPVQLT
+730 PVQLT
-744 MAGLDTEQKPEH
+744 MTGLDTEQKPEND
-756 VFIQKS
+756 FIQKS

-800 DKITAAVD
+800 NKITVAVD
-808 KRIDNLVREAAEEDH
+808 KRIDRLVREATEEDH

-828 DSMVPPATGSIT
+828 DSMAPPATGSIT

-857 LVTPALANKAFSQ
+857 PGPVTPTLAGRVLKE
-870 GEYNEFGA
+870 GEYNEYGA
-878 RTAKDLNWFARWW
+878 MTVKDLNGFARWW

-978 NPDQYILVNEGGA
+978 NPDQYILVNEGGKN
-991 DVKTTLTKGPVGEKK
+991 VKTTLTKGPTDTTGGDK
-1006 GETIVLDQD
+1006 IFLDQD
-1015 QFDALLGIRESFNK
+1015 QLDALLAIRESFGK
-1029 AKADII
+1029 TKADIMT
-1035 AAYNSNFY
+1035 AFNSNFY
-1043 FGNDTTVANLSA
+1043 FGPDTTVTNLNDLIA
-1055 LVTELKAYTNQEG
+1055 ELKEYTNQTG
-1068 KVSTDNQEA
+1068 DGSVTISTENQEA

-1100 TNPADLINYI
+1100 TDPAKLIQFIGNYK
-1110 NNYRNTLAVYEN
+1110 NTLAVYEA
-1122 NPFYFAHQRYGTI
+1122 NPFYFAHQRYGSV
-1135 AIVVKRS
+1135 AFIVTEQVT
-1142 SGDSAENVWVE
+1142 DSNGNINKQNVWVE
-1153 THKPNEFRKNLLAVD
+1153 THKPQAFRKNLLTVD
-1168 YNQIKNTKKYK
+1168 FNSIENTKKYK
-1179 EIVAR
+1179 EINAR
-1184 LNLEYPKGQH
+1184 LKIQYGDKKYTIQRP
-1194 EISVKNFDTSFNDYT
+1194 KNFDTSFKQYT
-1209 ENVNPDN
+1209 ENVNTDN
-1216 VSEMLSRI
+1216 IGEMLSRI

-1236 NEAVTQFL
+1236 NKAVADFL

-1256 STVDPDNFIK
+1256 STVDPDNFIQ
-1266 RLNTP
+1266 RLNIP
-1271 GWIRPD
+1271 GWIRED

-1290 MGKVAGYVANQG
+1290 MGKVAGYVANEE
-1302 TKSLKQAA
+1302 TRALKTAA
-1310 INQLKFPPE
+1310 IDQLEFPPE
-1319 GKAFPELAKY
+1319 GPDGKTKAFPKLAAY
-1329 AERLDKYMNDGYRD
+1329 AKRLDDYMNDGYRD
-1343 VFNLKR
+1343 VLNLKR
-1349 LSFHYFLGLNPSSAV
+1349 LSFHYFLGLNPSSAI

-1369 IPMATVPWLVRFSPS
+1369 IPMATIPWLVRFSP
-1384 ASAQLEV
+1384 ATSAQLEV
-1391 MRALKDAGKVAGLL
+1391 MRALKDAGKIAGLL
-1405 KGIKRTGTGSVNE
+1405 KGLKRTGTGSVNE

-1426 GKGVEARQLW
+1426 GKSNEARQLW

-1441 DLQNSRLMSQVTA
+1441 DLQNSRLMAQVTA

-1464 FQAGKSLIRNAEN
+1464 FQAGKSAIRNAEN

-1482 FSYVELLNRMS
+1482 FSYVELLNRMT

-1502 TKAANKGRDSL
+1502 TKAANKGTDSL
-1513 DKLNG
+1513 AKLEK
-1518 KLSNNAD
+1518 KLETNAD
-1525 YQAMLKMPDFTGS
+1525 YKAMRAMPDYIDS

-1583 LQLIDS
+1583 LQMIDS

-1882 KNAAAQAQGTPKLGR
+1882 KNAAAQAQGRPKLGR
-1897 KIARQTAMM
+1897 KLARHTAMM
-1906 DNFLIAPYP
+1906 DNYLIAPYP

-1927 YLP
+1927 YIP

>member
-1 MSENQQAPETTD
+1 MSD
-13 IEYTNKDGIGFDI
+13 IEVDYLDQLGNNLTTLVFKEGTSDEDI
-26 SIPGKL
+26 
-32 NDEEIQAYLEK
+32 NAYVTKYGE
-43 AVPEIEI
+43 EIEI
-50 AEGLREPGFGPF
+50 SAGVIEPGFGPV
-62 TMGAVPTEAVEQ
+62 TMDFVPAESIEQ

-80 QVGAMLGTELG
+80 QVGATLGTELG
-91 LLDQDTAAEDIAK
+91 LLDKETASEDIAK
-104 MERYKQ
+104 MERYKE
-110 YSREQV
+110 YSREQA

-122 SGDLVTDPE
+122 SGDIVVDPM
-131 TGRQVRE
+131 TGGQVRE

-158 FSDAISTLADNP
+158 FSDAISTFADNP

-180 LGLFAPALVGTAV
+180 LGLFAPALIGTAA
-193 VGVATGGYG
+193 VGILTGGSG
-202 VPGIIA
+202 VPGIVA
-208 TALAGGLGSGATE
+208 TALAGGLGSGTTE
-221 YGSSFFQAFSENGV
+221 YGSSFLQSFAENGV

-246 LKDDTTLDAIREDA
+246 LNDETTLDSIREDA

-266 IGAFDAATVGF
+266 IGAFDAATIGF
-277 AGKLTS
+277 AGKLTT
-283 LIKGAPLSIGA
+283 LIKGAPLA
-294 SEASLGRRLG
+294 KATAEASLGRRLG
-304 AGTAEATAQALGGGG
+304 AGGAEAGAQALGGGG

-339 AVAEVPTTL
+339 AVAEIPTTL

-363 RNALVNNGY
+363 RNALVNKGY
-372 TDQQIEQFG
+372 TDEQIEQFG
-381 SMSGN
+381 SMTGN
-386 EQNKIIKELRE
+386 EQNKIIKELNE
-397 GNVSTTFPSQRQIDR
+397 APASTTFPSQRQMDR

-418 TEAVETAQEL
+418 TEAVQTAQEL
-428 FPADTDL
+428 FPEDTDL
-435 GTAPVTDREKEVQ
+435 GTAPVQE
-448 TAVETQRLPTE
+448 TAPTRPATSPDFIGTTEGVVIPVPAGE
-459 ADINIGVAA
+459 APITFEEL
-468 EAVKTPTSPRQKV
+468 EAVKTEVLLGQESDTDSSIRQSYDLVLDTFNQVLSDSSTVGRESNNVPFQEALTNFETQV
-481 EFLRSELGFND
+481 EDKYPSIASSQKARLREVLNANQPLPQNVSELGSASLVDMKSESGTAID
-492 EEIAKFQAK
+492 ETTLLSAFASSEERADMRTRNEDVP
-501 SIPDQNKQI
+501 STT
-510 SREVSKVNANKSI
+510 
-523 AGAPISADTEARFT
+523 APTA
-537 ELAQNQRGMPEGRMK
+537 
-552 EVKETL
+552 
-558 KAGDVG
+558 
-564 LGIVVE
+564 
-570 SAGDLTHRMSVEF
+570 
-583 TEWNG
+583 
-588 QHNAVRDKVNEALKE
+588 
-603 LQGVPKEEQT
+603 
-613 IAEEPSFEQRHEEV
+613 
-627 LQKSYEGRVLNEG
+627 
-640 YNRTF
+640 
-645 EEYRTEVDQSLNNY
+645 
-659 ADEHAKL
+659 
-666 EVYNRPQYLARE
+666 
-678 ASVALGRQD
+678 
-687 FNRARY
+687 
-693 MLNNLKKIVDNPSQY
+693 
-708 AVAVRQDFYKQ
+708 
-719 PIETFSEADIN
+719 
-730 IQQAEETFEPVQLT
+730 PVQLT
-744 MAGLDTEQKPEH
+744 MTGLDTEQKPEND
-756 VFIQKS
+756 FIQKS

-973 MRDPA
+973 MRDPT
-978 NPDQYILVNEGGA
+978 NPDQYILVNEGGKN
-991 DVKTTLTKGPVGEKK
+991 VKTTLTKGPTDTTGGDK
-1006 GETIVLDQD
+1006 IFLDQD
-1015 QFDALLGIRESFNK
+1015 QLDALLAIRESFGK
-1029 AKADII
+1029 TKADIMT
-1035 AAYNSNFY
+1035 AFNSNFY
-1043 FGNDTTVANLSA
+1043 FGPDTTVTNLNDLIA
-1055 LVTELKAYTNQEG
+1055 ELKEYTNQTG
-1068 KVSTDNQEA
+1068 DGSVTISTENQEA

-1100 TNPADLINYI
+1100 TDPAKLIQFIGNYK
-1110 NNYRNTLAVYEN
+1110 NTLAVYEA
-1122 NPFYFAHQRYGTI
+1122 NPFYFAHQRYGSV
-1135 AIVVKRS
+1135 AFIVTEQVT
-1142 SGDSAENVWVE
+1142 DSNGNINKQNVWVE
-1153 THKPNEFRKNLLAVD
+1153 THKPQAFRKNLLTVD
-1168 YNQIKNTKKYK
+1168 FNSIENTKKYK
-1179 EIVAR
+1179 EINAR
-1184 LNLEYPKGQH
+1184 LKIQYGDKKYTIQRP
-1194 EISVKNFDTSFNDYT
+1194 KNFDTSFKQYT
-1209 ENVNPDN
+1209 ENVNTDN
-1216 VSEMLSRI
+1216 IGEMLSRI

-1236 NEAVTQFL
+1236 NKAVADFL

-1256 STVDPDNFIK
+1256 STVDPDNFIQ
-1266 RLNTP
+1266 RLNIP
-1271 GWIRPD
+1271 GWIRED

-1290 MGKVAGYVANQG
+1290 MGKVAGYVANEE
-1302 TKSLKQAA
+1302 TRALKTAA
-1310 INQLKFPPE
+1310 IDQLEFPPE
-1319 GKAFPELAKY
+1319 GPDGKTKAFPKLAAY
-1329 AERLDKYMNDGYRD
+1329 AKRLDDYMNDGYRD
-1343 VFNLKR
+1343 VLNLKR
-1349 LSFHYFLGLNPSSAV
+1349 LSFHYFLGLNPSSAI

-1369 IPMATVPWLVRFSPS
+1369 IPMATIPWLVRFSP
-1384 ASAQLEV
+1384 ATSAQLEV
-1391 MRALKDAGKVAGLL
+1391 MRAMKDAGKIAGLL
-1405 KGIKRTGTGSVNE
+1405 KGLKRTGTGSVNE

-1426 GKGVEARQLW
+1426 GKSNEARQLW

-1441 DLQNSRLMSQVTA
+1441 DLQNSRLMAQVTA

-1464 FQAGKSLIRNAEN
+1464 FQAGKSAIRNAEN

-1482 FSYVELLNRMS
+1482 FSYVELLNRMT

-1502 TKAANKGRDSL
+1502 TKAANKGTDSL
-1513 DKLNG
+1513 AKLEK
-1518 KLSNNAD
+1518 KLETNAD
-1525 YQAMLKMPDFTGS
+1525 YKAMRAMPDYIDS

-1583 LQLIDS
+1583 LQMIDS

-1624 PLAENAVDLGELV
+1624 PLAENAVDLGEFV
-1637 YKGLYKTDP
+1637 YKGLYKIDP

-1719 AIHNDNYFM
+1719 AAHNDDYFM
-1728 ALANMMP
+1728 AFANTMP
-1735 TAMYNVMKAT
+1735 TAMYNLMKAT
-1745 KMGATGQI
+1745 KMGVTGQI

-1832 KAPAPILLQRSKEA
+1832 KAPAPVLLQRSKEA

-1882 KNAAAQAQGTPKLGR
+1882 KNAAAQAQGRPKLGR
-1897 KIARQTAMM
+1897 KLARHTAMM
-1906 DNFLIAPYP
+1906 DNYLIAPYP

-1921 REGFQP
+1921 REGFQIYIP
-1927 YLP
+1927 

>member
-1 MSENQQAPETTD
+1 MKEVDYYTEDNTFVATVEFQDDATPEYISE
-13 IEYTNKDGIGFDI
+13 
-26 SIPGKL
+26 
-32 NDEEIQAYLEK
+32 YLEK
-43 AVPEIEI
+43 YGPEMQY
-50 AEGLREPGFGPF
+50 AEGLAEPGFGPF
-62 TMGAVPTEAVEQ
+62 TMGAVPTESVER
-74 GLYGAR
+74 GFYGAR

-110 YSREQV
+110 YSREQA

-122 SGDLVTDPE
+122 SGDLVTDPM

-348 PEVALGARAGRTRKL
+348 PEVALGARAGRTRQL

-412 EAEEVS
+412 EAESVSVRGVSDTGEETQRTVSRAIQEVEEARS
-418 TEAVETAQEL
+418 TEASEFAETTMLEDL
-428 FPADTDL
+428 YADTIEEVDTAAPITTEELTVTQPQAQDL
-435 GTAPVTDREKEVQ
+435 FSEDWEIAGLNVAGQTGRSTDTYSSIRVEMTPAKFLENVEPLGYDPRTESGPKSETMKFVTREANKLKQGKDHQKMGIPFMTLQWDNKTKKWNPKLSNHEGRHRVLGVENIFGSNAKVPVNVGLRNENGNKIP
-448 TAVETQRLPTE
+448 VEEITGERDLFTVKSEEQ
-459 ADINIGVAA
+459 AA
-468 EAVKTPTSPRQKV
+468 EMR
-481 EFLRSELGFND
+481 
-492 EEIAKFQAK
+492 
-501 SIPDQNKQI
+501 
-510 SREVSKVNANKSI
+510 
-523 AGAPISADTEARFT
+523 
-537 ELAQNQRGMPEGRMK
+537 
-552 EVKETL
+552 
-558 KAGDVG
+558 
-564 LGIVVE
+564 
-570 SAGDLTHRMSVEF
+570 
-583 TEWNG
+583 
-588 QHNAVRDKVNEALKE
+588 EALE
-603 LQGVPKEEQT
+603 DW
-613 IAEEPSFEQRHEEV
+613 R
-627 LQKSYEGRVLNEG
+627 
-640 YNRTF
+640 
-645 EEYRTEVDQSLNNY
+645 
-659 ADEHAKL
+659 
-666 EVYNRPQYLARE
+666 
-678 ASVALGRQD
+678 LG
-687 FNRARY
+687 
-693 MLNNLKKIVDNPSQY
+693 
-708 AVAVRQDFYKQ
+708 
-719 PIETFSEADIN
+719 
-730 IQQAEETFEPVQLT
+730 AEETPVTAAAEEQAIAST
-744 MAGLDTEQKPEH
+744 VDSFVEQPITEQE
-756 VFIQKS
+756 S
-762 PLQEELERARSS
+762 ALAQEG
-774 TSTDL
+774 TTTDL
-779 KQDEIFVDLLKAEA
+779 KQNEEFINNLKQQASAAGVSEENITRAADERAN
-793 VALGVPE
+793 
-800 DKITAAVD
+800 KIVQ
-808 KRIDNLVREAAEEDH
+808 AAEEQDNI
-823 AVSDP
+823 ASDP
-828 DSMVPPATGSIT
+828 DSTQPRTLDGRLIPS
-840 EEQAIQ
+840 EKDAIQ

-857 LVTPALANKAFSQ
+857 LVTPTLADKAFSQ

-912 LQRQITSLKLTDYMM
+912 LQRQVTSLKLTDYMM

-934 KLKSTQSQL
+934 KLKTTQSQL
-943 GVMQAL
+943 GVAQAL

-955 GKDALPKY
+955 GKTALPKY

-973 MRDPA
+973 MRDPD

-1035 AAYNSNFY
+1035 ASYNSNFY

-1068 KVSTDNQEA
+1068 NVSTDNQEA
-1077 ALQAIKDSPLINTD
+1077 ALQAVKDSPLINTD

-1100 TNPADLINYI
+1100 TDPAKLINYI

-1168 YNQIKNTKKYK
+1168 YNQIKNTKKYE
-1179 EIVAR
+1179 EITDR
-1184 LNLEYPKGQH
+1184 LKLEYPGEQH
-1194 EISVKNFDTSFNDYT
+1194 EISVKNFDTAFNDYT
-1209 ENVNPDN
+1209 ENVDTDN

-1319 GKAFPELAKY
+1319 GAAFPKLAQY

-1343 VFNLKR
+1343 VLNLKR

-1391 MRALKDAGKVAGLL
+1391 MRALKDAGKVAGLI

-1464 FQAGKSLIRNAEN
+1464 FQAGKSLVRNAEN

-1583 LQLIDS
+1583 LQLIDG

-1624 PLAENAVDLGELV
+1624 PLAENAVDLGEFV
-1637 YKGLYKTDP
+1637 YKGLYKVDP
-1646 MIKAELDKALFQM
+1646 MIKAELDRSLFQM
-1659 GMENPSYF
+1659 GMEDPSYF
-1667 TRGVVPQLANI
+1667 TRGVIPQLANI
-1678 SLTSRTGAGRLLQP
+1678 SLTSRTGAGRLIQP

-1719 AIHNDNYFM
+1719 GIHNGNYFM
-1728 ALANMMP
+1728 AFANMMP
-1735 TAMYNVMKAT
+1735 TAMYNVMKAYQ
-1745 KMGATGQI
+1745 MGTTGDI
-1753 KTSRQNRVMLADEI
+1753 KTGRQNRVMLADQI
-1767 SAKQVIPQ
+1767 SGKQVVPQ
-1775 IIGFQPEDVSQQM
+1775 ILGFQPEDVSQQL
-1788 LYEFNIR
+1788 LYEFNMR
-1795 RRNTRVT
+1795 RMNTRTT
-1802 ELQSAFGNKIKSN
+1802 ELQIAFGNKIKSN
-1815 LTDAYRF
+1815 LTDAYRYGI
-1822 RMLYDQSVAR
+1822 LYEQSVAR
-1832 KAPAPILLQRSKEA
+1832 KAPAPALLQRSKKA
-1846 YKEVAKYMKQMEE
+1846 YKEVAKYMEE
-1859 YNLDAPHP
+1859 MRLYNEGVEDA
-1867 SLMLNTG
+1867 SQKLNYG
-1874 NQTFKSWG
+1874 AQTFKSWAR
-1882 KNAAAQAQGTPKLGR
+1882 NAAAQAQGIPKPGR
-1897 KIARQTAMM
+1897 KVARQTQMQR
-1906 DNFLIAPYP
+1906 NFEMAPYP
-1915 QKLKMI
+1915 QKKRML
-1921 REGFQP
+1921 EQGFQP
-1927 YLP
+1927 Q

>member
-1 MSENQQAPETTD
+1 MSEQQRPPATNFTYTT
-13 IEYTNKDGIGFDI
+13 EGGVSMDI
-26 SIPGKL
+26 SVPGQL
-32 NDEEIQAYLEK
+32 SDDQVNSWLDENIE
-43 AVPEIEI
+43 EIEI
-50 AEGLREPGFGPF
+50 EAGLKEPGFGPF
-62 TMGAVPTEAVEQ
+62 TMGAVPTEAFEQ

-283 LIKGAPLSIGA
+283 LIKGAPLSVGA

-397 GNVSTTFPSQRQIDR
+397 GNVSTTFPSQRQVDR

-435 GTAPVTDREKEVQ
+435 GTAPVQE
-448 TAVETQRLPTE
+448 TAPTRPATSPDFIGTTEGIVIPVPEGE
-459 ADINIGVAA
+459 APITFEEL
-468 EAVKTPTSPRQKV
+468 EAVKTEVILGQESDTDSSIRQSYDLVLDTFNQVLSDSSTVGRESNNVPFQKALTNFETQVEAKYPSITSSQKAT
-481 EFLRSELGFND
+481 LREVLNANQPLPQNVNELGSASVVNMKSESGVVVD
-492 EEIAKFQAK
+492 EE
-501 SIPDQNKQI
+501 
-510 SREVSKVNANKSI
+510 
-523 AGAPISADTEARFT
+523 
-537 ELAQNQRGMPEGRMK
+537 
-552 EVKETL
+552 TL
-558 KAGDVG
+558 LSDFA
-564 LGIVVE
+564 
-570 SAGDLTHRMSVEF
+570 S
-583 TEWNG
+583 
-588 QHNAVRDKVNEALKE
+588 
-603 LQGVPKEEQT
+603 P
-613 IAEEPSFEQRHEEV
+613 EQRADM
-627 LQKSYEGRVLNEG
+627 RTRNED
-640 YNRTF
+640 
-645 EEYRTEVDQSLNNY
+645 V
-659 ADEHAKL
+659 
-666 EVYNRPQYLARE
+666 
-678 ASVALGRQD
+678 
-687 FNRARY
+687 
-693 MLNNLKKIVDNPSQY
+693 PSTT
-708 AVAVRQDFYKQ
+708 APTA
-719 PIETFSEADIN
+719 
-730 IQQAEETFEPVQLT
+730 PVQLT
-744 MAGLDTEQKPEH
+744 MTGLDTEQNPEND
-756 VFIQKS
+756 FIQKS
-762 PLQEELERARSS
+762 PLREELERARSS

-828 DSMVPPATGSIT
+828 DSMAPPATGSIT

-846 QTGNQLAQSGG
+846 QTGNQLAQSGD
-857 LVTPALANKAFSQ
+857 LVTPALADKVLSQ

-912 LQRQITSLKLTDYMM
+912 LQRQVTSLKLTDYMM

-934 KLKSTQSQL
+934 KLKTTQSQL
-943 GVMQAL
+943 GVAQAL

-955 GKDALPKY
+955 GKTALSKY

-1168 YNQIKNTKKYK
+1168 YNQIENTNKYK

-1184 LNLEYPKGQH
+1184 LKLEYPGEQH
-1194 EISVKNFDTSFNDYT
+1194 EISVKNFDTAFNDYT
-1209 ENVNPDN
+1209 ENVDTDN

-1319 GKAFPELAKY
+1319 GAAFPKLAQY

-1538 SDARKFA
+1538 SDARRFA

-1583 LQLIDS
+1583 LQLIDG

-1624 PLAENAVDLGELV
+1624 PLAENAVDLGEFV
-1637 YKGLYKTDP
+1637 YKGLYKIDP

-1719 AIHNDNYFM
+1719 AAHNDDYFM
-1728 ALANMMP
+1728 AFANTMP
-1735 TAMYNVMKAT
+1735 TAMYNLMKAT
-1745 KMGATGQI
+1745 KMGVTGQI

-1795 RRNTRVT
+1795 RRNTRTT
-1802 ELQSAFGNKIKSN
+1802 ELQIAFGNKIKSN
-1815 LTDAYRF
+1815 LTDGYRF
-1822 RMLYDQSVAR
+1822 SMLYDQSVAR
-1832 KAPAPILLQRSKEA
+1832 KAPAPALLQRSKEA
-1846 YKEVAKYMKQMEE
+1846 YKEVSKYLRQMEE
-1859 YNLDAPHP
+1859 YNLGVTDP
-1867 SLMLNTG
+1867 SLLLNSGT
-1874 NQTFKSWG
+1874 QTFRSWA

-1906 DNFLIAPYP
+1906 DNYLMAPYP
-1915 QKLKMI
+1915 QKQKMI

>member
-13 IEYTNKDGIGFDI
+13 IEYTNKDGIAFDI

-32 NDEEIQAYLEK
+32 NDEEIQVYLEK
-43 AVPEIEI
+43 AVPEIEM
-50 AEGLREPGFGPF
+50 AEGLREPGFGPV
-62 TMGAVPTEAVEQ
+62 TMDFVPTESIEQ

-80 QVGAMLGTELG
+80 QVGATLGTELG
-91 LLDQDTAAEDIAK
+91 LLDKETASEDIAK
-104 MERYKQ
+104 MERYKE
-110 YSREQV
+110 YSREQA

-122 SGDLVTDPE
+122 SGDIVVDPM

-158 FSDAISTLADNP
+158 FSDAISTFADNP

-180 LGLFAPALVGTAV
+180 LGLFAPALIGTAA
-193 VGVATGGYG
+193 VGILTGGSG
-202 VPGIIA
+202 VPGIVA
-208 TALAGGLGSGATE
+208 TALAGGLGSGTTE
-221 YGSSFFQAFSENGV
+221 YGSSFLQSFAENGV

-246 LKDDTTLDAIREDA
+246 LNDETTLDSIREDA

-266 IGAFDAATVGF
+266 IGAFDAATIGF
-277 AGKLTS
+277 AGKLTT
-283 LIKGAPLSIGA
+283 LIKGAPLA
-294 SEASLGRRLG
+294 KATAEASLGRRLG
-304 AGTAEATAQALGGGG
+304 AGGAEAGAQALGGGG

-339 AVAEVPTTL
+339 AVAEIPTTL

-363 RNALVNNGY
+363 RNALVNKGY
-372 TDQQIEQFG
+372 TDEQIEQFG
-381 SMSGN
+381 SMTGN
-386 EQNKIIKELRE
+386 EQNKIIKELNE
-397 GNVSTTFPSQRQIDR
+397 APASTTFPSQRQMDR
-412 EAEEVS
+412 EAENVTVTGISDTGEEVQRVVPRADQEIEIGRA
-418 TEAVETAQEL
+418 TEASEFTETSMLE
-428 FPADTDL
+428 DL
-435 GTAPVTDREKEVQ
+435 YAEDNIEIIEEVDSSVPVTAEELSANLGLTEPQARDLFTE
-448 TAVETQRLPTE
+448 E
-459 ADINIGVAA
+459 ADGIGQTDYSTDTSYSVRVEMTPEKFLKNAEPLDYDPKTEPEKSSKSGTVNFTME
-468 EAVKTPTSPRQKV
+468 EAVKLKEGKEHKKLGIPFITLQWNNETKTWKPNLDTHEGRHRVLGIENVFGPDAKVPVNVRLQKENGNKIPIKELTGEANLYALESKEQAAEMKEALDVWSAYAESSPAT
-481 EFLRSELGFND
+481 
-492 EEIAKFQAK
+492 IAKEEKQTKETTVNSFVEQPFTEQEVVSAQEGTSLDLNQNKELVDSVREQAK
-501 SIPDQNKQI
+501 
-510 SREVSKVNANKSI
+510 
-523 AGAPISADTEARFT
+523 
-537 ELAQNQRGMPEGRMK
+537 
-552 EVKETL
+552 
-558 KAGDVG
+558 
-564 LGIVVE
+564 
-570 SAGDLTHRMSVEF
+570 
-583 TEWNG
+583 
-588 QHNAVRDKVNEALKE
+588 
-603 LQGVPKEEQT
+603 
-613 IAEEPSFEQRHEEV
+613 
-627 LQKSYEGRVLNEG
+627 
-640 YNRTF
+640 TF
-645 EEYRTEVDQSLNNY
+645 
-659 ADEHAKL
+659 
-666 EVYNRPQYLARE
+666 
-678 ASVALGRQD
+678 
-687 FNRARY
+687 
-693 MLNNLKKIVDNPSQY
+693 
-708 AVAVRQDFYKQ
+708 
-719 PIETFSEADIN
+719 
-730 IQQAEETFEPVQLT
+730 
-744 MAGLDTEQKPEH
+744 
-756 VFIQKS
+756 
-762 PLQEELERARSS
+762 
-774 TSTDL
+774 
-779 KQDEIFVDLLKAEA
+779 
-793 VALGVPE
+793 GVPE
-800 DKITAAVD
+800 E
-808 KRIDNLVREAAEEDH
+808 NLIEATYARLNKLVEAAENKDNIDT
-823 AVSDP
+823 DP
-828 DSMVPPATGSIT
+828 DSVQPRTQDGKIILS
-840 EEQAIQ
+840 EKEAIQ

-857 LVTPALANKAFSQ
+857 PVTPTLAGRVLKE
-870 GEYNEFGA
+870 GEYNEYGA
-878 RTAKDLNWFARWW
+878 MTVKDLNGFARWW

-978 NPDQYILVNEGGA
+978 NPDQYILVNEGGEN
-991 DVKTTLTKGPVGEKK
+991 VKTTLTKGPTDTTGGDK
-1006 GETIVLDQD
+1006 IFLDQD
-1015 QFDALLGIRESFNK
+1015 QLDALLAIRESFGK
-1029 AKADII
+1029 TKADIMT
-1035 AAYNSNFY
+1035 AFNSNFY
-1043 FGNDTTVANLSA
+1043 FGPDTTVTNLNDLIA
-1055 LVTELKAYTNQEG
+1055 ELKEYTNQTG
-1068 KVSTDNQEA
+1068 DGSVTISTENQEA

-1100 TNPADLINYI
+1100 TDPAKLIQFIGNYK
-1110 NNYRNTLAVYEN
+1110 NTLAVYEA
-1122 NPFYFAHQRYGTI
+1122 NPFYFAHQRYGSV
-1135 AIVVKRS
+1135 AFIVTEQVT
-1142 SGDSAENVWVE
+1142 DSNGNINKQNVWVE
-1153 THKPNEFRKNLLAVD
+1153 THKPQAFRKNLLTVD
-1168 YNQIKNTKKYK
+1168 FNSIENTKKYK
-1179 EIVAR
+1179 EINAR
-1184 LNLEYPKGQH
+1184 LKIQYGDKKYTIQRP
-1194 EISVKNFDTSFNDYT
+1194 KNFDTSFKQYT
-1209 ENVNPDN
+1209 ENVNTDN
-1216 VSEMLSRI
+1216 IGEMLSRI

-1236 NEAVTQFL
+1236 NKAVADFL

-1256 STVDPDNFIK
+1256 STVDPDNFIQ
-1266 RLNTP
+1266 RLNIP
-1271 GWIRPD
+1271 GWIRED

-1290 MGKVAGYVANQG
+1290 MGKVAGYVANEE
-1302 TKSLKQAA
+1302 TRALKTAA
-1310 INQLKFPPE
+1310 IDQLEFPPE
-1319 GKAFPELAKY
+1319 GPDGKTKAFPKLAAY
-1329 AERLDKYMNDGYRD
+1329 AKRLDDYMNDGYRD
-1343 VFNLKR
+1343 VLNLKR
-1349 LSFHYFLGLNPSSAV
+1349 LSFHYFLGLNPSSAI

-1369 IPMATVPWLVRFSPS
+1369 IPMATIPWLVRFSP
-1384 ASAQLEV
+1384 ATSAQLEV
-1391 MRALKDAGKVAGLL
+1391 MRAMKDAGKIAGLL
-1405 KGIKRTGTGSVNE
+1405 KGLKRTGTGSVNE

-1426 GKGVEARQLW
+1426 GKSNEARQLW

-1441 DLQNSRLMSQVTA
+1441 DLQNSRLMAQVTA

-1464 FQAGKSLIRNAEN
+1464 FQAGKSAIRNAEN

-1482 FSYVELLNRMS
+1482 FSYVELLNRMT

-1502 TKAANKGRDSL
+1502 TKAANKGTDSL
-1513 DKLNG
+1513 AKLEK
-1518 KLSNNAD
+1518 KLETNAD
-1525 YQAMLKMPDFTGS
+1525 YKAMRAMPDYIDS

-1583 LQLIDS
+1583 LQMIDS

-1882 KNAAAQAQGTPKLGR
+1882 KNAAAQAQGRPKLGR
-1897 KIARQTAMM
+1897 KLARHTAMM
-1906 DNFLIAPYP
+1906 DNYLIAPYP

-1927 YLP
+1927 YIP